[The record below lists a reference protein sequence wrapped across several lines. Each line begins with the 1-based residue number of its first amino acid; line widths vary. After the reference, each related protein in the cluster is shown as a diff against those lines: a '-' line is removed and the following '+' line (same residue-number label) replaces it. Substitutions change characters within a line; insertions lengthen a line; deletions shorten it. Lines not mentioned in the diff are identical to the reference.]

1 MIDSQ
6 PDWFKK
12 ALSVK
17 KEQKIIEV
25 EEGEIFYQ
33 HWGDKSKPGIV
44 LVHGSGS
51 HSHWWDFIAPQLL
64 ENFQVSAIDLS
75 GMGES
80 SHRGDY
86 SPELLSLIHI

>member
-51 HSHWWDFIAPQLL
+51 H
-64 ENFQVSAIDLS
+64 
-75 GMGES
+75 
-80 SHRGDY
+80 
-86 SPELLSLIHI
+86 